1 MRVCIPNVFWHLQGP
16 AIGAMGVNRSME
28 ILSCLGN
35 IDTLIPEMD
44 AAAEL
49 WLFVED
55 YRFVTGK
62 MIHLTLQLI
71 WKLGV
76 SVDVEEFSTVDL
88 SPFRIEK
95 VTIGE
100 RQIFNNDSDFSVIT
114 YILSLPDDAEMG
126 IYTVPAFFI
135 SYTDEA
141 K

>member
-1 MRVCIPNVFWHLQGP
+1 MKRVLFIASLCAFVFLISFGTCKAQQSGYGGEQEYGDSVQP
-16 AIGAMGVNRSME
+16 RD
-28 ILSCLGN
+28 

-76 SVDVEEFSTVDL
+76 SVDVEEFNTVDL
-88 SPFRIEK
+88 SPFKIEK
-95 VTIGE
+95 VLTTSG
-100 RQIFNNDSDFSVIT
+100 SDKR
-114 YILSLPDDAEMG
+114 Y
-126 IYTVPAFFI
+126 
-135 SYTDEA
+135 
-141 K
+141 